1 MQCLLMFSPPPSYIQ
16 MGAWLSLSPLPTAQ
30 AEGQRNGEDR
40 VGSRKTVVKIVMTH
54 SDFGH
59 KLSSLF
65 PMITD
70 ILIIEII
77 PWSQEE

>member
-1 MQCLLMFSPPPSYIQ
+1 MSLDVFTSFFIYSDGGLVVPVSTAYSPGRGTKKWGGQSRIQ
-16 MGAWLSLSPLPTAQ
+16 
-30 AEGQRNGEDR
+30 
-40 VGSRKTVVKIVMTH
+40 KTVVKIVMTH

-70 ILIIEII
+70 ILVIEII